1 MYDYRKTATINRL
14 HLTSGHLP
22 THHNEIV
29 LDSVAKK
36 SGYKLGQH
44 YTFARSSGLNRRTYT
59 ITGFADSPA
68 YIEDTSRGSA
78 NIGDGTV
85 RYFAYIP
92 DQQMNMPLASQ
103 LNIRFPGLQKRDTF
117 SSFYKDAV
125 AAKMKQVKHRV
136 KVQAQ
141 KDLQT
146 MIEAKI
152 VQAATQKATAQ
163 ATAAGMPASAAA
175 TTAQA
180 AVQKQQATLKK
191 QADTRAQKQLTTSL
205 TWQTRSDLP
214 GFGDYGGSADR
225 IAAIA
230 NVFPVFFF
238 LVAALITF
246 TTVSR
251 MVEEA
256 RAQIGTFKALGY
268 GKWAI
273 ARNYLA
279 YAALAGLFGGII
291 GVFAGN
297 LSIPRIVLSLYKN
310 YIPLK
315 QIVTLQWPLIALS
328 IGLALI
334 ATLGAAII
342 VVRNELTEKPAALMR
357 PRAPKSAKRILLE
370 RITPLWSR
378 LSFNQKVSYRNLFRY
393 KSRLIMTILGI
404 AGGTALILTGF
415 GIKDSITAT
424 GTLQYDDVV
433 HYQAI
438 ARLADGKTPAAAR
451 TVLKKSN
458 AYRSAGTVSSA
469 VGKLSAN
476 GHQISDVN
484 LFAPS
489 SGTTLEPY
497 VSLRS
502 TKTNQKLTLPHSGIV
517 ITSKVAKSLKVGT
530 GDRLKITTTDG
541 KKHSFKIKGIAKNYV
556 GHFAY
561 LANASY
567 RQLAG
572 QHTTPN
578 ALLVRLRPQT
588 TKQNDRLA
596 KRLLNHHAIVGI
608 SFTTTAKK
616 TLNNMSS
623 MLDPIVLIFILLSAV
638 LSFVVL
644 YNLNNINVSE
654 RIRELSTIKVLG
666 FFDREVTMYI
676 SRESIVQTIVGILFG
691 YGLGNL
697 LTAYILQQAET
708 ADVVFPLT
716 ISFTGY
722 LTATLLMIG
731 FTAIVT
737 WLTHRRLQRVDM
749 VEALKSNE

>member
-44 YTFARSSGLNRRTYT
+44 YTFARSSGLNWRTYT

-268 GKWAI
+268 G
-273 ARNYLA
+273 NGPLP
-279 YAALAGLFGGII
+279 GI
-291 GVFAGN
+291 
-297 LSIPRIVLSLYKN
+297 
-310 YIPLK
+310 
-315 QIVTLQWPLIALS
+315 
-328 IGLALI
+328 
-334 ATLGAAII
+334 
-342 VVRNELTEKPAALMR
+342 
-357 PRAPKSAKRILLE
+357 
-370 RITPLWSR
+370 
-378 LSFNQKVSYRNLFRY
+378 
-393 KSRLIMTILGI
+393 
-404 AGGTALILTGF
+404 
-415 GIKDSITAT
+415 
-424 GTLQYDDVV
+424 
-433 HYQAI
+433 
-438 ARLADGKTPAAAR
+438 
-451 TVLKKSN
+451 
-458 AYRSAGTVSSA
+458 
-469 VGKLSAN
+469 
-476 GHQISDVN
+476 
-484 LFAPS
+484 
-489 SGTTLEPY
+489 
-497 VSLRS
+497 
-502 TKTNQKLTLPHSGIV
+502 
-517 ITSKVAKSLKVGT
+517 
-530 GDRLKITTTDG
+530 
-541 KKHSFKIKGIAKNYV
+541 
-556 GHFAY
+556 
-561 LANASY
+561 
-567 RQLAG
+567 
-572 QHTTPN
+572 
-578 ALLVRLRPQT
+578 
-588 TKQNDRLA
+588 
-596 KRLLNHHAIVGI
+596 
-608 SFTTTAKK
+608 
-616 TLNNMSS
+616 
-623 MLDPIVLIFILLSAV
+623 
-638 LSFVVL
+638 
-644 YNLNNINVSE
+644 
-654 RIRELSTIKVLG
+654 
-666 FFDREVTMYI
+666 
-676 SRESIVQTIVGILFG
+676 
-691 YGLGNL
+691 
-697 LTAYILQQAET
+697 
-708 ADVVFPLT
+708 
-716 ISFTGY
+716 
-722 LTATLLMIG
+722 TLLMRRWPG
-731 FTAIVT
+731 CLAESSAFLPAISAF
-737 WLTHRRLQRVDM
+737 RG
-749 VEALKSNE
+749 SF